1 MIKIKFNQKLKI
13 LCDSYNIYHYLVCPS
28 QLYHYVYIKREGKPI
43 TSLEFLSIGRS
54 QSKEPKENHYVNLIV
69 IMYKSVK
76 FYLLVGEFQLLDY
89 NKFMQQPQQMNNRR

>member
-1 MIKIKFNQKLKI
+1 M
-13 LCDSYNIYHYLVCPS
+13 CPS

-89 NKFMQQPQQMNNRR
+89 NKFMQQPQQMNNRK

>member
-1 MIKIKFNQKLKI
+1 MPQPIIS
-13 LCDSYNIYHYLVCPS
+13 LCLR
-28 QLYHYVYIKREGKPI
+28 KGKPI
-43 TSLEFLSIGRS
+43 TSLEFLSSGRS
-54 QSKEPKENHYVNLIV
+54 QSKESKENHYVNLIV

>member
-1 MIKIKFNQKLKI
+1 MCAPAIIS
-13 LCDSYNIYHYLVCPS
+13 LCLYKKKKAS
-28 QLYHYVYIKREGKPI
+28 QLHHWN
-43 TSLEFLSIGRS
+43 FLSSGRS
-54 QSKEPKENHYVNLIV
+54 QSKESKENHYVNLIV

>member
-1 MIKIKFNQKLKI
+1 MPQPIIS
-13 LCDSYNIYHYLVCPS
+13 LC
-28 QLYHYVYIKREGKPI
+28 LYKKEGKPI
-43 TSLEFLSIGRS
+43 TSLEFFYLSGRS
-54 QSKEPKENHYVNLIV
+54 QSKESKENHYVNLIV

>member
-1 MIKIKFNQKLKI
+1 M
-13 LCDSYNIYHYLVCPS
+13 CPS

>member
-1 MIKIKFNQKLKI
+1 MPQPIIS
-13 LCDSYNIYHYLVCPS
+13 LCLC
-28 QLYHYVYIKREGKPI
+28 KKEGKPI
-43 TSLEFLSIGRS
+43 TSLEFLSSGRS
-54 QSKEPKENHYVNLIV
+54 QSKESKENHYVNLIV

>member
-1 MIKIKFNQKLKI
+1 M
-13 LCDSYNIYHYLVCPS
+13 CPS
-28 QLYHYVYIKREGKPI
+28 QLYHYVYIKKEGKPI

-89 NKFMQQPQQMNNRR
+89 NKFMQQPQQMSNRR

>member
-1 MIKIKFNQKLKI
+1 MPQPIIS
-13 LCDSYNIYHYLVCPS
+13 LC
-28 QLYHYVYIKREGKPI
+28 LYKKKREGKPI

-89 NKFMQQPQQMNNRR
+89 NKFMQQPQQMNNRK

>member
-1 MIKIKFNQKLKI
+1 MPQPIIS
-13 LCDSYNIYHYLVCPS
+13 LC
-28 QLYHYVYIKREGKPI
+28 LYKKKEGKPI
-43 TSLEFLSIGRS
+43 TSLEFLSSGRS
-54 QSKEPKENHYVNLIV
+54 QSKESKENHYVNLIV